1 MAAAHARGVGS
12 FGRGGAV
19 VRRLGAQILY
29 AEITAECTGEV
40 AKECITLQIN
50 APMVES
56 LQSIGISLDRFAL
69 MVTFFDALP
78 PLLALLVSGLIVIWR
93 GDDRTAAL
101 AGIALLLFVGV
112 VLQSGVTA
120 LADQPGWRSPVTFV
134 QFLGSALLF
143 CIVNL
148 FPDGRFVPT
157 WTRWIALA
165 AIVWCAIGYFSPSD
179 WAVNQHP
186 PGSLFPVGIV
196 PLFLASVTGQG
207 VRYFRD
213 SNQLQRQQM
222 KWVLLGFSASLTVIL
237 FNALIAPRFVPAPP
251 QPAAAVYLLIGG
263 GSFSL
268 ALLLM
273 PISVALAVM
282 RYRLFD
288 VDLLI
293 SRALVYIGLSA
304 GIVVVYVLVVAYL
317 GALFQN
323 GGSLPNSLLATAV
336 VAVAFQP
343 VRERLQRAVNHLVYG
358 DPDNP
363 YVILTRLAQRLE
375 GSLPAESVLPAVV
388 LARRA
393 RLHMPRV

>member
-1 MAAAHARGVGS
+1 MDAVDRARRDCLVCNWLLQPIG
-12 FGRGGAV
+12 
-19 VRRLGAQILY
+19 LG
-29 AEITAECTGEV
+29 
-40 AKECITLQIN
+40 
-50 APMVES
+50 
-56 LQSIGISLDRFAL
+56 
-69 MVTFFDALP
+69 
-78 PLLALLVSGLIVIWR
+78 
-93 GDDRTAAL
+93 
-101 AGIALLLFVGV
+101 
-112 VLQSGVTA
+112 
-120 LADQPGWRSPVTFV
+120 
-134 QFLGSALLF
+134 
-143 CIVNL
+143 
-148 FPDGRFVPT
+148 
-157 WTRWIALA
+157 
-165 AIVWCAIGYFSPSD
+165 
-179 WAVNQHP
+179 VNQHP

-323 GGSLPNSLLATAV
+323 GGSLPNSLLATVV

-358 DPDNP
+358 DRDNP

-388 LARRA
+388 QTVAETMKLPYAAIMLTQSGSGEMMRAASFGQPGDRLECFPLVYSNEEMGELRLAPRTGSSGVSPADRRLLGDIARQAGAAAHAA
-393 RLHMPRV
+393 RLSIDLQRSRERLVATREEERRRLRRELHDGLG